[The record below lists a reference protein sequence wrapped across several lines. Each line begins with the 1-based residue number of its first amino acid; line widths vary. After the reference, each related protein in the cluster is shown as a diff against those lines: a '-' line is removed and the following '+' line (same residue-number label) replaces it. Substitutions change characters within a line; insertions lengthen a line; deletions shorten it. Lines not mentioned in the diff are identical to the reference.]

1 MTEEHKK
8 LYEKFKKRKNFKI
21 DYNGKLINVLFNK
34 GFLIFDNIK
43 INLDMYNDIQN
54 EKDYLDIIMDI
65 KNCLSYTLKIKECN
79 LIESKIK
86 SIA

>member
-34 GFLIFDNIK
+34 GFLIFDNI
-43 INLDMYNDIQN
+43 
-54 EKDYLDIIMDI
+54 YLLCIRHNGWADNHEPQSLSSSNHTSICCII
-65 KNCLSYTLKIKECN
+65 SPYR
-79 LIESKIK
+79 
-86 SIA
+86 